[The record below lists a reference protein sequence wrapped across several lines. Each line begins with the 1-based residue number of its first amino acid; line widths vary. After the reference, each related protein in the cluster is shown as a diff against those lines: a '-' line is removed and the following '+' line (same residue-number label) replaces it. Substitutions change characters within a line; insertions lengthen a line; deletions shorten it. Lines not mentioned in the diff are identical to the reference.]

1 MTISP
6 DLQRIYAS
14 APQDDKYIETL
25 EMSHPLFS
33 RSFFF
38 TNDLS
43 PWKFLLEDG
52 KTQQDFEI
60 VPFEIILPAQD
71 GGGQQDLKIG
81 IDNVGREAVEE
92 IEAAQEDPTQPISV
106 VYRVY
111 LDTILTVPQIDP
123 PIRLSL
129 TDIQVSLNAITG
141 IATRADTL
149 NRLFPNVVYRSET
162 FPGLD
167 R

>member
-6 DLQRIYAS
+6 ELQRIYAS

-25 EMSHPLFS
+25 ELAHPLFS
-33 RSFFF
+33 KSFFF

-43 PWKFLLEDG
+43 TWRFMLEDG
-52 KTQQDFEI
+52 VTEQDFEI
-60 VPFEIILPAQD
+60 VPFQIILPTQD
-71 GGGQQDLKIG
+71 AGGQQDLRIG

-92 IEAAQEDPTQPISV
+92 IEAAQEDPTKPISV
-106 VYRVY
+106 TYRVY
-111 LDTILTVPQIDP
+111 LDQPLSVPQMDP
-123 PIRLSL
+123 PLKLTL
-129 TDIQVSLNAITG
+129 TDVQVSLSSITG
-141 IATRADTL
+141 VATRADTL
-149 NRLFPNVVYRSET
+149 NRLFPNIVYRSET

>member
-6 DLQRIYAS
+6 ALQRVYAS

-25 EMSHPLFS
+25 ELAHPLFS
-33 RSFFF
+33 RSYFF

-43 PWKFLLEDG
+43 TWRFTLEDG
-52 KTQQDFEI
+52 TTEQDFEV
-60 VPFEIILPAQD
+60 VPFQIILPTQD
-71 GGGQQDLKIG
+71 AGGQQDLRIG

-106 VYRVY
+106 TYRVY
-111 LDTILTVPQIDP
+111 IDQPLSVPQMDP
-123 PIRLSL
+123 PLKLTL
-129 TDIQVSLNAITG
+129 TDVQVSLSSITG
-141 IATRADTL
+141 VATRADTL
-149 NRLFPNVVYRSET
+149 NRLFPNIVYRSET